1 MFYVGHN
8 LKTTLSFP
16 HRSLKDLSNYT
27 FLLKELVKQIEG
39 RCTQENGFLIQILSM
54 KGYEKQKGI
63 RVHSIEVTEEGCE
76 ALIFFDC
83 LCFKPQKGD
92 IVDFVVDKV
101 GLEMIQGRLGAAEVI
116 IPRQKMFGLIYK

>member
-8 LKTTLSFP
+8 LRTTLSFP

-27 FLLKELVKQIEG
+27 FLLKHLVLAIEG

-63 RVHSIEVTEEGCE
+63 RVHSIEVT
-76 ALIFFDC
+76 
-83 LCFKPQKGD
+83 
-92 IVDFVVDKV
+92 
-101 GLEMIQGRLGAAEVI
+101 
-116 IPRQKMFGLIYK
+116 